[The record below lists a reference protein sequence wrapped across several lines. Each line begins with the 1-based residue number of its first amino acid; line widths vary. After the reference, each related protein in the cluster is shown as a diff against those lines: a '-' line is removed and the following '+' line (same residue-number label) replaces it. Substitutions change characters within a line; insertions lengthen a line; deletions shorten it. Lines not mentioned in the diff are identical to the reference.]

1 MCTQHCTV
9 SKQIGPEIVSLA
21 TAETLFANGRGG
33 AHVRIREL
41 GHISNERS
49 FTDLSFGILT
59 SSLTHSWAPPRPS
72 EKGYRSPKCVV
83 GD

>member
-9 SKQIGPEIVSLA
+9 RKQIGPEIVIGDGRDPFS
-21 TAETLFANGRGG
+21 NGRGG